1 MGKGKWWGSISHAPF
16 LLTMAP
22 QLWPCWGF
30 LTRKLT
36 GVGGT
41 RKGPWDP
48 KPLSGG
54 DFDISSTPPPA
65 FLFQAS
71 TIRIK
76 ESFVLKMPMGGGWE
90 ASVNQHVYYS
100 SLRATCYPGPQ
111 TGILEQ
117 AGSLGRRH

>member
-1 MGKGKWWGSISHAPF
+1 MGINKPCTLPTHHSTPTLAMLGVPYPEADWGEGHKEGA
-16 LLTMAP
+16 LGP
-22 QLWPCWGF
+22 Q
-30 LTRKLT
+30 
-36 GVGGT
+36 
-41 RKGPWDP
+41 
-48 KPLSGG
+48 PLSGG

-76 ESFVLKMPMGGGWE
+76 ESFVLEMPMGGGWE